1 MNVLEEAFNKE
12 MALVGAFSEHCEIS
26 WSPIDSSKKTPVSA
40 APLVEVYPD
49 DPAVYHYTY
58 SVDDDYTGAKIFAD
72 EERDGGDT
80 HGMYEVSHHYN
91 TI

>member
-1 MNVLEEAFNKE
+1 M
-12 MALVGAFSEHCEIS
+12 
-26 WSPIDSSKKTPVSA
+26 
-40 APLVEVYPD
+40 EVYPD

-80 HGMYEVSHHYN
+80 HGMYEVSQHYN
-91 TI
+91 TLGTDSGGLGQYRPRPVSHLI

>member
-1 MNVLEEAFNKE
+1 M
-12 MALVGAFSEHCEIS
+12 
-26 WSPIDSSKKTPVSA
+26 
-40 APLVEVYPD
+40 EVYPD

-80 HGMYEVSHHYN
+80 HGMYEVSQHYN
-91 TI
+91 TIWTLDIVSNGGSRH

>member
-1 MNVLEEAFNKE
+1 M
-12 MALVGAFSEHCEIS
+12 
-26 WSPIDSSKKTPVSA
+26 
-40 APLVEVYPD
+40 EVYPD

-80 HGMYEVSHHYN
+80 HGMYEVSLHIVSNGDSRH
-91 TI
+91 

>member
-1 MNVLEEAFNKE
+1 M
-12 MALVGAFSEHCEIS
+12 
-26 WSPIDSSKKTPVSA
+26 
-40 APLVEVYPD
+40 EVYPD

-80 HGMYEVSHHYN
+80 HGMYEVSHQSQHDLLN
-91 TI
+91 KSMSQMEIETNRSFEFDQEWKMESLFCFW